1 MIDKSRLL
9 NDRVQPFSILGK
21 FIRRFTKHVILL
33 LYSILNKKA
42 IIEQCCAN
50 LY

>member
-9 NDRVQPFSILGK
+9 NNRVNILGK
-21 FIRRFTKHVILL
+21 FIRRFTKQVILL

-42 IIEQCCAN
+42 IIETFCAN

>member
-9 NDRVQPFSILGK
+9 NDRVNILGK
-21 FIRRFTKHVILL
+21 FISRFTKQVIIL

-42 IIEQCCAN
+42 IIEKCFAN